1 MKIELADRIPYAFP
15 FVAILRGRVSDHRR
29 TDRPV
34 IVQGFQGMERH
45 YLRIETAPGV
55 YTVANDSM
63 LYVEA

>member
-15 FVAILRGRVSDHRR
+15 FVAILRGQEADHRR

-34 IVQGFQGMERH
+34 IVQGFSGMERH
-45 YLRIETAPGV
+45 YFRIETAPGV
-55 YTVANDSM
+55 YTVASDSM

>member
-15 FVAILRGRVSDHRR
+15 FVAILRGKVSDHCR

-45 YLRIETAPGV
+45 YFRIETAPGV
-55 YTVANDSM
+55 YTVASDSM
-63 LYVEA
+63 LYVET